1 MQISQ
6 SIVFNELEHIERDFQ
21 ICVSVPSQEQIR
33 ERDVCEFSN
42 FRQIHES
49 LAKGS

>member
-6 SIVFNELEHIERDFQ
+6 SIVFNELEYIERDFQ
-21 ICVSVPSQEQIR
+21 ICINVPSQEQIR
-33 ERDVCEFSN
+33 ERNLCEFSN

-49 LAKGS
+49 LAKVS